1 MLIIWEKKDIFQ
13 STKQIFK
20 LEYEKYMHNYVI
32 SVKNSYKRR
41 EHITQEFSKHHI
53 LFDFFD
59 AITLETIERACN
71 ELSIS
76 LENSQLSDGEKAC
89 FLSHLCLWKKCIDKK
104 LDYIA
109 VFEDDVYLGKD
120 ANSFFMDHNWLNN
133 NQFDFIKT
141 ETFLQERKLAF
152 NSIDLPNN
160 RKIRELKEPH
170 LGTAGYIISQK
181 AAISL
186 LNYVKS
192 FPEEKLLPIDHMMF
206 EQYLY
211 YKSSSPIYQMIP
223 AIVAQ
228 EFILYPNQN
237 NMPSSIEES
246 RLLRKQNKQKRPLL
260 DKIAGEL
267 SNLFRKTLGKLLR
280 TRVTFY

>member
-20 LEYEKYMHNYVI
+20 LEYEKHMHNYVI

-120 ANSFFMDHNWLNN
+120 ANSFFMDHNWLTN

-160 RKIRELKEPH
+160 RKIRE
-170 LGTAGYIISQK
+170 
-181 AAISL
+181 
-186 LNYVKS
+186 V
-192 FPEEKLLPIDHMMF
+192 
-206 EQYLY
+206 
-211 YKSSSPIYQMIP
+211 
-223 AIVAQ
+223 
-228 EFILYPNQN
+228 
-237 NMPSSIEES
+237 
-246 RLLRKQNKQKRPLL
+246 
-260 DKIAGEL
+260 
-267 SNLFRKTLGKLLR
+267 
-280 TRVTFY
+280 